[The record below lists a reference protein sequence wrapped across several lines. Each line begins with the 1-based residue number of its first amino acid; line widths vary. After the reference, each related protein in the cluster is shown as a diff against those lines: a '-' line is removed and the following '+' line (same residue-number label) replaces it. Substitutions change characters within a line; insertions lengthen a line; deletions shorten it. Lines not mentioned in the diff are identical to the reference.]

1 MNVYVSQ
8 AKERQKDGGLL
19 ESLAVF
25 NTPMNLVYYWR
36 KRFNLDVTDDEM
48 HRHSRTLGE
57 EGFLMLRGG
66 ANRDVELVANEV
78 KVDAWYERSTQ

>member
-8 AKERQKDGGLL
+8 AKERQIDGGLL
-19 ESLAVF
+19 ENLAVF

-36 KRFNLDVTDDEM
+36 QRFNLDVTDDEM
-48 HRHSRTLGE
+48 HRHSKTLGD

-66 ANRDVELVANEV
+66 SDRNVELVANEV
-78 KVDAWYERSTQ
+78 KVDAWYEREVR